1 MRDNRPSSQVI
12 CLLSDWSV
20 YFRSIP
26 SHELDS
32 LEIFLRAA
40 SRIDA
45 PFGLKK
51 ERSFE
56 WLAEGKWIVGVSL
69 ALFTPADKSC

>member
-1 MRDNRPSSQVI
+1 MRGNRPSSRVI
-12 CLLSDWSV
+12 CLLYDWSV

-32 LEIFLRAA
+32 LEIFLRAEG
-40 SRIDA
+40 RIDA

-51 ERSFE
+51 GRSFV
-56 WLAEGKWIVGVSL
+56 WLAVGKWIVDVSL